1 MLEMSY
7 SIQGHAKICVG
18 IHGRFCKYRKP
29 SGLCVII
36 RNTQL
41 VLLPATRA
49 QIFRIQQTIPNMAL
63 QIHFFSSFTNRTCH
77 LHHTHLFFSPSQS
90 SFSVRSQKPS
100 ESSNPTT
107 NFDDSD
113 SVSTTPQKSSSPGV
127 GFVSSLSSNLSKNN
141 ASVSTSKK
149 KQKGKTERAS
159 IIRRS
164 PVEKPAF
171 VSEIDEA
178 KAKELRKNE
187 SAFLLAW
194 LGFGAVILVEGLFIA
209 ASGFLPEELD
219 KFCVNYLYPSFTPTV
234 FVFVAGTVVYGVYK
248 YLQNE
253 NIKGQE

>member
-1 MLEMSY
+1 
-7 SIQGHAKICVG
+7 
-18 IHGRFCKYRKP
+18 
-29 SGLCVII
+29 
-36 RNTQL
+36 
-41 VLLPATRA
+41 
-49 QIFRIQQTIPNMAL
+49 MAL
-63 QIHFFSSFTNRTCH
+63 QIHFLSSFTNRTCH
-77 LHHTHLFFSPSQS
+77 LHQTLLFLSPSQP
-90 SFSVRSQKPS
+90 SFTLRSQKSS

-107 NFDDSD
+107 NFDDSN
-113 SVSTTPQKSSSPGV
+113 SVSTTPPKSSSPGV
-127 GFVSSLSSNLSKNN
+127 GFGSSSSSNLSKKN

-149 KQKGKTERAS
+149 QKGERERAS

-171 VSEIDEA
+171 VPEIDEA
-178 KAKELRKNE
+178 KAKEVRKSE

-194 LGFGAVILVEGLFIA
+194 LFFGAVILAEGLFIA

-253 NIKGQE
+253 KIRGQE

>member
-1 MLEMSY
+1 
-7 SIQGHAKICVG
+7 
-18 IHGRFCKYRKP
+18 
-29 SGLCVII
+29 
-36 RNTQL
+36 
-41 VLLPATRA
+41 
-49 QIFRIQQTIPNMAL
+49 MAL
-63 QIHFFSSFTNRTCH
+63 QIHFSSSFTSRTCD
-77 LHHTHLFFSPSQS
+77 LHHTLLFSPSQP
-90 SFSVRSQKPS
+90 SFFTVRSQKPS

-107 NFDDSD
+107 NVDGSD

-127 GFVSSLSSNLSKNN
+127 GFGSSVSSNLSKKN
-141 ASVSTSKK
+141 ASAATSK
-149 KQKGKTERAS
+149 KQKGKRERAS

-164 PVEKPAF
+164 PVEKPTF

-187 SAFLLAW
+187 SSFLLAW
-194 LGFGAVILVEGLFIA
+194 LGFGAVILVEGIFIA

-253 NIKGQE
+253 KIGGQE